1 MHFTM
6 RFSGRLLALSALMLS
21 ALGGG
26 LAACAQAPV
35 APAASVPPPGGAAT
49 PAQPALPPPQSA
61 LNARLMYELLL
72 GEFSFEQ
79 GNPRRGAAFMLDAA
93 RRTGDAALYR
103 RATDMALQSRHGPAA
118 LDAASAWR
126 RAHPDSV
133 EANRYELQVLMLLG
147 RVTATEAPLR
157 ATLAAVP
164 LPERA
169 ALITAIPALYAR
181 AADRDQALR
190 VVERALADALADPAT
205 TGAAWTTVGRMR
217 LHADDKAGA
226 LAAAEAGR
234 AADPYSE
241 WPAVLALQLMAGAGV
256 AQAEPL
262 VREYLQSPYAKP
274 EVGIGYAQA
283 LAEADRADESNAQ
296 LNALIQRY
304 PDSPESWLAL
314 GLAQAQ
320 AQEDG
325 QARQSLQR
333 FLSLVPEEGE
343 GAQGSRRTARTQAFM
358 VLAQMAERQRD
369 YAEAEQ
375 WLARIDT
382 EEDALA
388 VQARRAALLAR
399 QHRLDEAR
407 RLIQMTPEIQ
417 PDDARLKLLAEAQ
430 LLRDHGQPRA
440 AFAML
445 RAELARQPGDED
457 LIYDAAMAAE
467 KAENLAEMERL
478 LRRLIRLRPDSAH
491 AYNALGYSLANRGLR
506 LAEARRLIDKAVA
519 LAPDDAYIQD
529 SLGWIAFRQGRL
541 AEARRILTAA
551 YKRRPDAEIA
561 AHLGEVLWT
570 LGERD
575 EANALWQKGLRL
587 NPDNETLLETMQRLR
602 GAP

>member
-1 MHFTM
+1 M
-6 RFSGRLLALSALMLS
+6 LALSALML
-21 ALGGG
+21 ATLGGG
-26 LAACAQAPV
+26 LAACAQTPS
-35 APAASVPPPGGAAT
+35 APAASASSAASAGR
-49 PAQPALPPPQSA
+49 PLAPPPQSA

-72 GEFSFEQ
+72 GEFNFEQ

-93 RRTGDAALYR
+93 RRTGDADLYR
-103 RATDMALQSRHGPAA
+103 RATDMALQSRYGPVA

-147 RVTATEAPLR
+147 RVADTEAPLR

-164 LPERA
+164 LAERTS
-169 ALITAIPALYAR
+169 LITAIPALYAR
-181 AADRDQALR
+181 AADRGLALQ
-190 VVERALADALADPAT
+190 VVERALADAQQDPAT

-217 LHADDKAGA
+217 LQADDKAGA

-256 AQAEPL
+256 PEAEGL
-262 VREYLQSPYAKP
+262 IRAYLESPYAKP

-283 LAEADRADESNAQ
+283 LAEADRAQESAAQ

-320 AQEDG
+320 AQEDA
-325 QARQSLQR
+325 QAQVSLQK

-343 GAQGSRRTARTQAFM
+343 GAQGHRRTARTQAYL

-369 YAEAEQ
+369 FAAAEQ
-375 WLARIDT
+375 WLSRIDT
-382 EEDALA
+382 EEDALT

-399 QHRLDEAR
+399 QGRLDDAR
-407 RLIQMTPEIQ
+407 QLIRAIPESQ
-417 PDDARLKLLAEAQ
+417 PEDARLKLLAEAQ
-430 LLRDHGQPRA
+430 LLRDHGQPRT
-440 AFAML
+440 AFSML
-445 RAELARQPGDED
+445 RAELARNPGDED

-491 AYNALGYSLANRGLR
+491 AYNALGYSLANRRLR

-519 LAPDDAYIQD
+519 LSPDDAYIQD
-529 SLGWIAFRQGRL
+529 SLGWVVFRQGQV
-541 AEARRILTAA
+541 AEARRILEAA

-561 AHLGEVLWT
+561 AHLGEVLWA

-575 EANALWQKGLRL
+575 EARAVWQKGQRL
-587 NPDNETLLETMQRLR
+587 NPDNETLLETMQRFG